1 MHDEGFSTNASP
13 NPSDFLPQ
21 EFPKAES
28 FLNTARVDCKYKGI
42 NLLGNPQQMGLPPT
56 LWRDNS
62 EVHSTWFLRV
72 SMTLVPMPTALV
84 NLVVLLF
91 PPLWFSFC
99 FLSFPLFH
107 FKFQNYQKKKKKV
120 KLQLPVR
127 KSFTQTLLQ
136 GKPKLRGYAFKV
148 DINQVA

>member
-1 MHDEGFSTNASP
+1 MHDEGFSTSASP

-21 EFPKAES
+21 EFPKTES

-42 NLLGNPQQMGLPPT
+42 NLLGNPPQMGLSPI

-91 PPLWFSFC
+91 PPPLVFFPFSF
-99 FLSFPLFH
+99 LPPTSFQVLELP
-107 FKFQNYQKKKKKV
+107 KKTKKKV
-120 KLQLPVR
+120 KIQLPIH
-127 KSFTQTLLQ
+127 KSFTQILL
-136 GKPKLRGYAFKV
+136 
-148 DINQVA
+148 